1 MFKNKGVPSFFC
13 LVMMVFLQSNG
24 CTSCSG
30 VPSDFNKVVLHATAT
45 KIGVGQM
52 VTITASVPRDTSG
65 AGVTWLF
72 TANMGAPTPPGVF
85 TPTSV
90 TSATYAAPTTAVLQQ
105 FTVTIQATSN
115 STAFPAETNS
125 ITITIGQTQ
134 PLKIT
139 TTTLP
144 SGVIGTPY
152 AAGTQL
158 QASGGVPPYTWQL
171 TSAGSTFPGGLTLN
185 PNGTITGMPSGSPGV
200 FNAFTVKVSDSET
213 PTPMTAST
221 TAGQLSITITNALN
235 GNYAFEFSG
244 FSSTGVAFVAAG
256 SFSADGVSKISN
268 GVEDV
273 NTVAADTYANKTF
286 TGTFTLTNNRG
297 QLILPGVT
305 YDFAIDATGLHGR
318 LIQSNVG
325 GTTGTGSGE
334 LVQQNTATC
343 GSQTMSGAGPLG
355 ADFVIGLTGAEGNFT
370 GTTPGPFA
378 LAGRFTAEVPASS
391 STPGNIDTG
400 EVDSNAPGIVATKDP
415 FSGTF
420 QTSAQAAR
428 CVMSVTQT
436 LGTMNFSVY
445 PITTASGLLTEA
457 FIVETDQVSQTTP
470 FVSVG
475 KLIHQTGYP
484 FTDAFQ
490 SFPSSA
496 ASVGGISG
504 PVIPV
509 GGNAYVPF
517 AAVAQLQGS
526 GGTSFTLSLA
536 QNVAGSFGT
545 ALGASAIPASFST
558 DDTFGRVDTTL
569 GNVQGQIAPVFYVI
583 NNNEALC
590 VLANLNSPV
599 LGIFEPQSMGTGQT
613 FSASTVPGTVIQG
626 TSMPSTSTVQNF
638 SGLIALTNVTAT
650 NGTIAAT
657 EDTPTALA
665 ITTPNVTGTYALTAS
680 GATDGSGSLILTQAS
695 PPPPFNGAFF
705 IVSPTKI
712 VMITTSDT
720 NPVLGIFGE
729 QTDDFGVN

>member
-45 KIGVGQM
+45 KIGVGQT
-52 VTITASVPRDTSG
+52 VTITASVPRDTTG

-90 TSATYAAPTTAVLQQ
+90 TSATYAAPTTAVAAQ
-105 FTVTIQATSN
+105 FTVTIQATSI
-115 STAFPAETNS
+115 AFPTEVNS
-125 ITITIGQTQ
+125 VTITIEQTQ
-134 PLKIT
+134 PLTIT

-144 SGVIGTPY
+144 NGVVGTPY
-152 AAGTQL
+152 PAGTQL

-171 TSAGSTFPGGLTLN
+171 TSAASTFPTGLALN
-185 PNGTITGMPSGSPGV
+185 SVGTITGTPSGSPGV
-200 FNAFTVKVSDSET
+200 FNTFTVMVSDSE
-213 PTPMTAST
+213 PTPMTDST

-273 NTVAADTYANKTF
+273 NTVAAGTYANKTF

-297 QLILPGVT
+297 QLVLPGVT
-305 YDFAIDATGLHGR
+305 YDFAIDSTGLHGR
-318 LIQSNVG
+318 LIQSDVG

-334 LVQQNTATC
+334 LVQQNTAIC

-391 STPGNIDTG
+391 STPGTIDTG
-400 EVDSNAPGIVATKDP
+400 EDDSNSPGLVTTQDTT

-428 CVMSVTQT
+428 CVMSVTQA
-436 LGTMNFSVY
+436 LGAMNFSVY
-445 PITTASGLLTEA
+445 PITTTSGLLTEA

-490 SFPSSA
+490 SFPSSP

-504 PVIPV
+504 PVIPT

-536 QNVAGSFGT
+536 QNVGGTFGT
-545 ALGASAIPASFST
+545 ALGASAIPASFNT

-569 GNVQGQIAPVFYVI
+569 GAVNGQIAPVFYVI

-590 VLANLNSPV
+590 VLANLNSPA
-599 LGIFEPQSMGTGQT
+599 LGIFEPQSMGTAQT
-613 FSASTVPGTVIQG
+613 FSASTVPGTLIQG
-626 TSMPSTSTVQNF
+626 TSMPSASTVQNF
-638 SGLIALTNVTAT
+638 SGFIALTSVTAT

-665 ITTPNVTGTYALTAS
+665 ITTPNVAGTYALTAS
-680 GATDGSGSLILTQAS
+680 GPTDGSGSLILTQAS